1 MNKNIFISGLFLY
14 PGKVGGA
21 ENYFYNLLKG
31 INKNDYKEISLVL
44 NKHIN
49 YTEEVLKSF
58 DKISLNVKYNRGF
71 YDYLLKF
78 FLPKSKKAQL
88 IFSPNYIT
96 PFGFGLLKVTTIHD
110 VQYLHYPE
118 YFSLRKRL
126 WLYISHFYT
135 LNRADRVICIS
146 ENVKNDLLN
155 FFGNKYKHKL
165 KVIYN
170 PIDFNRFETSNEAS
184 DTVTD
189 EKYILSVAAQY
200 PHKNLITLVRAFNKL
215 SLVYPKYKLV
225 LVGQLAKNLIG
236 GNLLYQKELNQEVE
250 KNINIIVVGYVSD
263 QFLGKLYQKCDF
275 FVFPSVF
282 EGFGMPPVE
291 AMGMGKPVI
300 TTRKASLEE
309 VTLGNAV
316 YVDTPL
322 NDESFYMAMMD
333 VIVNLNE
340 YTLKAQRNKYSI
352 LEKYNPINIASQY
365 LAIFYEV
372 LYEKKNN

>member
-1 MNKNIFISGLFLY
+1 MNKNIYISGLFLY

-31 INKNDYKEISLVL
+31 INKSDYKEICLVL

-71 YDYLLKF
+71 YDYLLKL
-78 FLPKSKKAQL
+78 FLPKSKKAHL

-96 PFGFGLLKVTTIHD
+96 PFGCGVLKVTTIHD

-118 YFSLRKRL
+118 YFSWKKRL

-135 LNRADRVICIS
+135 LNRADRIICIS

-155 FFGNKYKHKL
+155 FFGNKYSDKL
-165 KVIYN
+165 EVIYN
-170 PIDFNRFETSNEAS
+170 PIDFSRFESNTEVLEIS
-184 DTVTD
+184 TNT
-189 EKYILSVAAQY
+189 KYILSVAAQY
-200 PHKNLITLVRAFNKL
+200 PHKNLITLVRAFNIL
-215 SLVYPKYKLV
+215 SMDYPEYKLV

-236 GNLLYQKELNQEVE
+236 GNLLYQNELNQEIE
-250 KNINIIVVGYVSD
+250 KNKSIIVTGYLKD
-263 QFLGKLYQKCDF
+263 NALGQLYRGCDF
-275 FVFPSVF
+275 FIFPSLF

-309 VTLGNAV
+309 VTLGKAL
-316 YVDTPL
+316 YVDDPL
-322 NDESFYMAMMD
+322 KHESFYETMKD
-333 VIVNLNE
+333 VMENLSK
-340 YTLKAQRNKYSI
+340 YTLEAQANRFLI
-352 LEKYNPINIASQY
+352 LDKYNPIKISSEYISLFQKVIN
-365 LAIFYEV
+365 
-372 LYEKKNN
+372 EKESN